1 MKTSKIRDL
10 ILDHLQNSKYTPLE
24 DKELM
29 KALKI
34 APSFANKFK
43 RALSQLINSEEIK
56 VQNRCYV
63 PVSHEKWVM
72 KGVFYSHPRGF
83 GFVQPEEGSEIIENV
98 FIPRDYTQGAI
109 NHDLVSIL
117 VDGDKKAKGY
127 EGKVLKV
134 IERKTKV
141 IIGTAFKV
149 LKNEILIFSP
159 LLGEKKQIS
168 MKPPK
173 KKVNVGDR
181 ILMKVISWGGNK
193 QPITTKYEKLLGNID
208 DPEIDIDVA
217 IDEHEIR
224 KTFPKP
230 CKKQADDLGSE
241 VKEEDQKGREDL
253 KGLECITI
261 DPDTAKDFDD
271 ALSLTIDEKGNYHL
285 GVHIADVSH
294 YVQPESPIDVEAIE
308 RGNSTYFPGN
318 CIPMLPKNLSNGL
331 CSLKPKVV
339 RLAASVLIDLDPN
352 GNILNYK
359 IVRSVIKSRKRFT
372 YKEALEVLEGRKKS
386 QHAPLIKNL
395 ERLAKLLKKKRRER
409 GSIDFAVAEGY
420 IHLDKKGN
428 PTSIETIEYDITHQM
443 VEDFMLIANELVARH
458 LHEKLGR
465 ALYRVH
471 EEPDIENFED
481 FFHLASMLGFNT
493 PKKPEIKHLQQVFDQ
508 ARDSSHLP
516 ILSVQFIRS
525 LKLAAYS
532 PNNVGHF
539 GLALEHY
546 CHFTSPIRRYSDLV
560 IHRLLF
566 VDDYEVNLEKVAVIC
581 SDSER
586 KSMRAENSVL
596 LLKKLRLLKKEY
608 NKDPDKKYIATITRV
623 FPMRIVFEIDGFF
636 VEGTCHVSKL
646 ADYFHYQNGSLIG
659 EKTNKELGFGDK
671 IEVQCKGVDLIFNQ
685 SQWHVTI

>member
-1 MKTSKIRDL
+1 
-10 ILDHLQNSKYTPLE
+10 
-24 DKELM
+24 
-29 KALKI
+29 
-34 APSFANKFK
+34 
-43 RALSQLINSEEIK
+43 
-56 VQNRCYV
+56 
-63 PVSHEKWVM
+63 
-72 KGVFYSHPRGF
+72 
-83 GFVQPEEGSEIIENV
+83 
-98 FIPRDYTQGAI
+98 
-109 NHDLVSIL
+109 
-117 VDGDKKAKGY
+117 
-127 EGKVLKV
+127 
-134 IERKTKV
+134 
-141 IIGTAFKV
+141 
-149 LKNEILIFSP
+149 
-159 LLGEKKQIS
+159 
-168 MKPPK
+168 
-173 KKVNVGDR
+173 
-181 ILMKVISWGGNK
+181 
-193 QPITTKYEKLLGNID
+193 
-208 DPEIDIDVA
+208 
-217 IDEHEIR
+217 
-224 KTFPKP
+224 
-230 CKKQADDLGSE
+230 

-352 GNILNYK
+352 GNILDYK

-671 IEVQCKGVDLIFNQ
+671 IEVQCKGLDLIFNQ